1 MPAVAAR
8 VSSALWEMFDMVK
21 ALIGSTIVIQ
31 QPDQPLGSVLEELRG
46 LYPRDPGF
54 APFYLVHVVNP
65 FSQLANESHARTQH
79 LTLVT
84 MEQAASLDGAGG
96 VRQISVS
103 MREDRGIA
111 PNSFVRA
118 NDLDRTVLDV
128 GSFGMP
134 RPLPLLFDILD
145 RAGTYA
151 EPDDYLIY
159 SNIDI
164 CLMPHFYRAVRDLI
178 GLGFDAITV
187 NRRTVS
193 DMADYRTY
201 HRLAASEVGSNHP
214 GFDCLIFRRALY
226 SLFVRCNV
234 CIGAPS
240 VARALL
246 YKMIVYSRRMLMLK
260 NVHLTYHLGDDRT
273 WLEKSFADY
282 HQFNTRE
289 VIGVMRQLAHD
300 PASLAILQEF
310 CERHPEP
317 PRFAEVARSLTV
329 AQ

>member
-1 MPAVAAR
+1 M
-8 VSSALWEMFDMVK
+8 
-21 ALIGSTIVIQ
+21 LICSTVVIQ
-31 QPDQPLGSVLEELRG
+31 QPDDPLGSVLEESRRSHRRG
-46 LYPRDPGF
+46 SGV
-54 APFYLVHVVNP
+54 APFDLVHVVNP
-65 FSQLANESHARTQH
+65 FSQPANESHTRTQH
-79 LTLVT
+79 STLVT
-84 MEQAASLDGAGG
+84 MEQAATLEGAG

-103 MREDRGIA
+103 TREDRGIA

-128 GSFGMP
+128 GSFAKP

-151 EPDDYLIY
+151 QPDDYLIY
-159 SNIDI
+159 TNIDI
-164 CLMPHFYRAVRDLI
+164 CLMPQFYRAIRDLI
-178 GLGFDAITV
+178 SLGFDAIMV

-193 DMADYRTY
+193 DVADY
-201 HRLAASEVGSNHP
+201 HVNHALAASEVGLNHP

-234 CIGAPS
+234 CIGAPA

-246 YKMIVYSRRMLMLK
+246 YNMITHSRRTLMLK
-260 NVHLTYHLGDDRT
+260 NVHLTYHLGNDQI

-282 HQFNTRE
+282 HQFNIRE
-289 VIGVMRQLAHD
+289 VIGVMQQLARD

-317 PRFAEVARSLTV
+317 ERFAKVARSLTV
-329 AQ
+329 VQ